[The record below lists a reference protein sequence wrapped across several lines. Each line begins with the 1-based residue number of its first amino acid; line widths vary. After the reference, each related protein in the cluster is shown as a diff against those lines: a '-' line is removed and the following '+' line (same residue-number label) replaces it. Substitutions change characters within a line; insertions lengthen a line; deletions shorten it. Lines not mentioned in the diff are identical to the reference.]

1 MKVQTMLN
9 KFVIFFYFVYN
20 IVSYFLLCDFFNNKN
35 ECVPPT
41 NQQMQEDPST
51 STVRFNVQ
59 NEIGLSDTDKLQ
71 TTFEKRLQA
80 PAVTIQRVQN
90 SFT

>member
-1 MKVQTMLN
+1 MQVDKYQSQDV
-9 KFVIFFYFVYN
+9 
-20 IVSYFLLCDFFNNKN
+20 LLDI
-35 ECVPPT
+35 

-71 TTFEKRLQA
+71 TAFEKRLQA
-80 PAVTIQRVQN
+80 PAVTIQRVLN
-90 SFT
+90 SFTWLFYAKSSKSSKI